1 MTTANLK
8 ARLAK
13 LSPEQR
19 ELLLKKLQNSKKTT
33 KKETVAPVTREFG
46 LSNAQQRMW
55 LFEQLNHGDNAYN
68 IVSALRFVGD
78 FNPDA
83 FRWSIQQLVNRNE
96 MFRTYY
102 KEGDTP
108 LQVVEPEYQVEVNML
123 APLALDFV
131 KDAEQVEA
139 FVAKQSDVAFAL
151 DKLPLFSV
159 DCVPLAD
166 GSHIIMFVI
175 HHILADGWSLGLIEE
190 QLNEN
195 YFAYLGGQRD
205 DVKANECQ
213 FRDFVAWEKDWL
225 ESSSADQQRLYWKKQ
240 LHGAP
245 EHLPMPTTVPRSSQL
260 TLNSQSHLFQLSEQ
274 QIEGLKQLANEHQAS
289 FFMVLVATFKLA
301 LSYFSGVEDLTV
313 GTPVANRKR
322 AQFDGVIGM
331 MSNTV
336 ALRSQP
342 KRSCTFVEYLDQVKA
357 MSLQAFANQNVPFEE
372 VVDSLQLERSAHYSP
387 LFQVLFALHASDKE
401 ELQLDDIQVEPV
413 HLARKTIEFDMIF
426 EFFTSNF
433 NDHQVVF
440 SYKEDLFS
448 ASMIEALT
456 ATFNA
461 IVDYVTTSAV
471 SDLPLAELFTPLNQ
485 AAGVVAPVAN
495 YEVTTEQVTA
505 CISAQTDNKALQQQW
520 QSLDTKLNW
529 QQSVNFMQQYL
540 PLTAQDTV
548 LLEAQLSPELSLLVS
563 LWASVTGAQCH
574 FINSLDEIRENA
586 TVLVANP
593 AAAQSLSHMRTTQA
607 LRAVLVNGAQ
617 PDFDLTALAV
627 PAYFIWSMPHCLPSV
642 IASSATNDKEVAY
655 TGEVS
660 IVNSL
665 GEVLPEGAVGELKV
679 EQHLTGIAA
688 CIENGEICL
697 LHYIGNRHSQLQ
709 AWHNGRWVECAAI
722 RAHLLAQQGVQDALV
737 YNRKDS
743 AGIYRL
749 VAYIV
754 TNRPLSGE
762 RLYGELSEALP
773 AHQIPHALAFVSQLP
788 RNTQGAINFTKLEEI
803 ALFDREKLIGVE
815 GYLENNLRTP
825 EPISLQQLARQ
836 QQDSEASQS
845 NDTPATSLGE
855 TLDFDALPNNLAQ
868 LLCNAAQTEHGVT
881 FVLNEQG
888 ETLRIGYAELLEQAK
903 RVANGLH
910 CAGLKAGDRVVLQL
924 ANNADIVRAF
934 WGCLVAGMVPMP
946 VACPDNYDAE
956 DKDFEKI
963 TSSVKDL
970 NIKAAICEHTNQS
983 ELTEQTTLE
992 HALLLEEL
1000 LVQQPGEVHG
1010 ADADAVTLLLLTSG
1024 STGKPKAV
1032 QQTHRALI
1040 SRSAA
1045 MAKVGQFDQNT
1056 TSFNWMPLDHVG
1068 GIVMYHLL
1076 DVYLGSNQYHC
1087 ATDVILKQPLL
1098 WLDCLSQF
1106 KVNNTW
1112 APNFAYALL
1121 NEHIDPE
1128 VDYGWDLSALHF
1140 VLNGGEAVVEK
1151 TAKRFLE
1158 NLAPYQLSSKAM
1170 HPAWGMS
1177 ETCSGVAV
1185 NTDFDPLNSPGN
1197 TPYVTVGAAVPGV
1210 QMRIVDGDDT
1220 VLKESQVG
1228 QLQIK
1233 GAPVTMGYLNNE
1245 EANGEAFT
1253 DDGWFITGDLAVINQ
1268 GQMAITGRA
1277 KDLIIINGNN
1287 YQGQEIEQVVES
1299 VEGVLVAHTAAC
1311 AVRKS
1316 ADDTDK
1322 VAIFFTTDKVEEAEL
1337 SELKARIQQACLR
1350 KLQVAC
1356 QYFIPLEADEFPRT
1370 SIGKIQ
1376 RNKLASAF
1384 AAGEFDQRIIE
1395 FDIAQDEQYLPAWF
1409 YRPHWQR
1416 AQRGAEH
1423 PCKLDTLVIG
1433 ADNSLAQQ
1441 LSAEILDTS
1450 NVQCITELSQLEQ
1463 ALDLGD
1469 TWRVIYHAHSTESLG
1484 DVLNIVQQA
1493 QHKLARLD
1501 VITQQAFSVAGETV
1515 NTQLGGLHGFLATL
1529 RQEYPALACTHIDVT
1544 ETSAHLINELRAAT
1558 PSSTVA
1564 LRDSA
1569 RYEYKLAQVDKFN
1582 HTQLSEPFSSDTFT
1596 LITGGMGGIAQVITQ
1611 AMTQN
1616 GSADVLLVG
1625 RSELN
1630 EAQQLKLASL
1640 ESSGCKVAYQRL
1652 DITDSAALKQVI
1664 SDYEQRWNKPI
1675 GSVLHLAGQLRT
1687 AMIADEDI
1695 TALQASLQAKVHG
1708 AMAIGEALAGRQDV
1722 RQIHFGSV
1730 NGYFGGTQYAAY
1742 AVANSQLEAICHS
1755 LKAQGYPAQCLHW
1768 SMWQQLGMSAE
1779 HVNNEQTRAKG
1790 YYVLTPEQG
1799 VAALRLALATDH
1811 SALLIGIDQSNLFI
1825 SQYVAQAT
1833 HATQVIASTAE
1844 TLSLL
1849 PKTDDF
1855 GQRIETRVTDAN
1867 EDDSAQACY
1876 VAGRDEPKT
1885 VLTHLAQIFCDLLSL
1900 SRVRYDDNF
1909 FAIGGDSIIAIQ
1921 VVARAKGVGIAI
1933 EPRQLFETQS
1943 LTELSAKAGI
1953 EEVTVDIDEFIT
1965 GEIKTAAIGR
1975 WFHSLALSDPHHMN
1989 LSTML
1994 KFKQKPDLARLQ
2006 KAVRA
2011 LMKHHD
2017 LLRARFDVNQPE
2029 LRCEVNANYDIEL
2042 ERITLEQDDTV
2053 PFAERL
2059 ERVATGLQSSLNMD
2073 EGALV
2078 RAIYLEDPGTG
2089 NDRLLLVVHH
2099 LLIDGVSWRILVED
2113 LMFYYQAPE
2122 QKALKTASYNTWIN
2136 AWEEYLDSNDCA
2148 EEARWYLEQHQ
2159 QGDGND
2165 ELAFVDNRFENTRQE
2180 EQSIEFKLDKSL
2192 SEKLVRQL
2200 PAKCN
2205 LSINE
2210 VLLTSLLLA
2219 YEQWADQPS
2228 MYLMMEGHGREN
2240 LPANTPDV
2248 SRTVGWFTSLY
2259 PVRLSGAASGELSDT
2274 FRQVKRHMAAIPNQG
2289 VSFNWL
2295 RYHTADNALRNMPVP
2310 HMSFNYLGTFDV
2322 ADERD
2327 ISFAPESSGVQT
2339 SHRQQRLYEIDFL
2352 GAMLDKQIN
2361 FSIIFNQTRIK
2372 RDKIQALVE
2381 LWQSKMVFIA
2391 EQVEALPRFSSEA
2404 QTQLQ
2409 YFANDAHHASTQRML
2424 AGLADNDI
2432 HTAMPATSTQVG
2444 LMYESLVSDTQ
2455 GMYVSQLVNQLR
2467 GELNEAAFKAAW
2479 QAIVERHSIYRTAF
2493 HVNDEGVFVQAV
2505 KEYVQ
2510 VPWQSH
2516 DWTHLDSQQQETKFN
2531 ALVAQDAQTNFD
2543 IAQAPLMRINLVK
2556 LSDDCYRMLLS
2567 EHHGISDGWSRGV
2580 VLKEL
2585 AQFYLA
2591 YLDGSDLALPPAH
2604 PFADYVGWLNRQDN
2618 QAAKQFWQQSL
2629 SNAPMSKPLAGQN
2642 EATHVASID
2651 RFSCHFSAELSE
2663 QVQSFAKQ
2671 HRITVNTIAQLAWA
2685 LTLSVYSDSKD
2696 VVFATTLSGRPAAL
2710 EGVEE
2715 IVGPF
2720 INTVP
2725 VRIKLDQQQSILGLL
2740 QQCQQLQ
2747 LGIAENDFLP
2757 LSEVLKQGGLS
2768 SVSDVI
2774 NSLFVYENFPL
2785 TAPTKQPDSSLWVE
2799 WVDSLDKSEFPLSLM
2814 LVPEQQL
2821 EWVVYYHT
2829 PHFDAAFI
2837 KTMSENYQ
2845 AILATL
2851 MDSSAQKLMDVA
2863 LLPST
2868 AYAKIQQQ
2876 LKQTKALS
2884 QQAEDTS
2891 IEVLEF

>member
-19 ELLLKKLQNSKKTT
+19 ELLLKKLQNSQKTT
-33 KKETVAPVTREFG
+33 KKETVAPVTREFD

-102 KEGDTP
+102 KGGDTP
-108 LQVVEPEYQVEVNML
+108 LQVVEPHYQVEVNML

-131 KDAEQVEA
+131 KDREQVEA

-195 YFAYLGGQRD
+195 YFAYLGGQRE
-205 DVKANECQ
+205 DVQANACQ

-225 ESSSADQQRLYWKKQ
+225 QSSSADQQRLYWKKQ

-245 EHLPMPTTVPRSSQL
+245 EHLPMPTIVPRSSQL
-260 TLNSQSHLFQLSEQ
+260 TLNAQSHLFQLSDQ
-274 QIEGLKQLANEHQAS
+274 QIEGLKQLANDHQAS

-342 KRSCTFVEYLDQVKA
+342 KRTSTFVEYLNQVKA

-372 VVDSLQLERSAHYSP
+372 VVDSLQLERSAHHSP

-401 ELQLDDIQVEPV
+401 ELNLDDIQVEPV

-495 YEVTTEQVTA
+495 LALSAATVQQ
-505 CISAQTDNKALQQQW
+505 CISSLTDNASLQQQW
-520 QSLDTKLNW
+520 QSLDAKLNW
-529 QQSVNFMQQYL
+529 QQCASFMQQHL

-563 LWASVTGAQCH
+563 LWAMQVGARCQFITSV
-574 FINSLDEIRENA
+574 DEISDAA
-586 TVLVANP
+586 TVLIANP
-593 AAAQSLSHMRTTQA
+593 ATAKALSQMRTTHA

-617 PDFDLTALAV
+617 PDLDLSALGV
-627 PAYFIWSMPHCLPSV
+627 PVYLTWSMPHCLPSV
-642 IASSATNDKEVAY
+642 ILSDEGVAY
-655 TGEVS
+655 SGEVS
-660 IVNSL
+660 IVNGL
-665 GEVLPEGAVGELKV
+665 GEVLPEGAIGALKV
-679 EQHLTGIAA
+679 EQYATGIDAY
-688 CIENGEICL
+688 IDNGVISL
-697 LHYIGNRHSQLQ
+697 LRYAGNRHDQLQ
-709 AWHNGRWVECAAI
+709 AWHNGRWVECAAV
-722 RAHLLAQQGVQDALV
+722 RAQLLAQQGVQDALV

-743 AGIYRL
+743 NGIYRL

-754 TNRPLSGE
+754 TNRQLSGE
-762 RLYGELSEALP
+762 RLYNELSQALP
-773 AHQIPHALAFVSQLP
+773 THQVPHALAFVSQLP
-788 RNTQGAINFTKLEEI
+788 RNMQGAINFTKLEEI
-803 ALFDREKLIGVE
+803 ALFDREQLMGID

-836 QQDSEASQS
+836 QQDSETQHS
-845 NDTPATSLGE
+845 NDTPATSKGE
-855 TLDFDALPNNLAQ
+855 ALDFDTHPSNLAQ
-868 LLCNAAQTEHGVT
+868 LLCNAAQTDHGVT

-888 ETLRIGYAELLEQAK
+888 ETQHIGYGELLEQAK

-910 CAGLKAGDRVVLQL
+910 RAGLQAGDRVVLQL
-924 ANNADIVRAF
+924 ATNADIVRAF

-946 VACPDNYDAE
+946 VACPDSYDSE

-963 TSSVKDL
+963 ISSVSDL
-970 NIKAAICEHTNQS
+970 DIKAAICEQS
-983 ELTEQTTLE
+983 NHGVLAEQTTLK
-992 HALLLEEL
+992 HALALDEL
-1000 LVQQPGEVHG
+1000 LTNPPGEVHE
-1010 ADADAVTLLLLTSG
+1010 ADSDAVTLLLLTSG

-1032 QQTHRALI
+1032 QQTHHALI

-1087 ATDVILKQPLL
+1087 ATDVILKKPLL
-1098 WLDCLSQF
+1098 WVDCLSQF

-1121 NEHIDPE
+1121 NEHIDPD

-1158 NLAPYQLSSKAM
+1158 NLAPYQLRSNAM

-1185 NTDFDPLNSPGN
+1185 NTDFDPLNTPSN
-1197 TPYVTVGAAVPGV
+1197 TPYVTVGGAVPGV
-1210 QMRIVDGDDT
+1210 QMRVVDGDDT

-1245 EANGEAFT
+1245 EANADSFT
-1253 DDGWFITGDLAVINQ
+1253 EDGWFITGDLAVINQ
-1268 GQMAITGRA
+1268 GQLAITGRA

-1316 ADDTDK
+1316 SDDTDK
-1322 VAIFFTTDKVEEAEL
+1322 VAIFFTTDKVEEADL

-1376 RNKLASAF
+1376 RNKLSSAF

-1395 FDIAQDEQYLPAWF
+1395 FDMAQDEQYLPAWF

-1416 AQRGAEH
+1416 VQRGAEYR
-1423 PCKLDTLVIG
+1423 CKLDTLLICADG
-1433 ADNSLAQQ
+1433 ALAEQ
-1441 LSAEILDTS
+1441 LNADALGVA
-1450 NVQCITELSQLEQ
+1450 NVLAINELSQLEQ
-1463 ALDLGD
+1463 ALSTAK
-1469 TWRVIYHAHSTESLG
+1469 TWRVIYHAHNAQALAEL
-1484 DVLNIVQQA
+1484 LHIVQHA

-1501 VITQQAFSVAGETV
+1501 VITHQAFSVAGEAV

-1529 RQEYPALACTHIDVT
+1529 RQEYPALKCTHIDVS
-1544 ETSAHLINELRAAT
+1544 ETSTQLINELRATSAN
-1558 PSSTVA
+1558 STVA
-1564 LRDSA
+1564 LRDNT
-1569 RYEYKLAQVDKFN
+1569 RYEYKLAKVDEFN
-1582 HTQLSEPFSSDTFT
+1582 QTQLPEPFNTDTFT
-1596 LITGGMGGIAQVITQ
+1596 LITGGMGGIGQVITQ
-1611 AMTQN
+1611 AMAQN
-1616 GSADVLLVG
+1616 SSVDVLLVG
-1625 RSELN
+1625 RRELD
-1630 EAQQLKLASL
+1630 EAQQLQLANLSNT
-1640 ESSGCKVAYQRL
+1640 GARVAYQRL

-1664 SDYEQRWNKPI
+1664 SDYEQRWGKPI

-1687 AMIADEDI
+1687 AMIADEDSN
-1695 TALQASLQAKVHG
+1695 ALNASMQAKVQG
-1708 AMAIGEALAGRQDV
+1708 AIAIGEALTGRMDV

-1730 NGYFGGTQYAAY
+1730 NGYFGGSQYAAY
-1742 AVANSQLEAICHS
+1742 AAANSLLEAICHS

-1779 HVNNEQTRAKG
+1779 HVNSEQTRAKG

-1799 VAALRLALATDH
+1799 VAALRLALSTEH
-1811 SALLIGIDQSNLFI
+1811 STLLIGIDQSNLFI
-1825 SQYVAQAT
+1825 SQYVAQAAR
-1833 HATQVIASTAE
+1833 ATQVIASTAD

-1855 GQRIETRVTDAN
+1855 GQRIETRITDAN
-1867 EDDSAQACY
+1867 EDDSADACY
-1876 VAGRDEPKT
+1876 VAGRDEPKD
-1885 VLTHLAQIFCDLLSL
+1885 VITHLAQIFCDLLSL

-1953 EEVTVDIDEFIT
+1953 DEVTVDIDEFIT
-1965 GEIKTAAIGR
+1965 GEIKTSAIGR

-1994 KFKQKPDLARLQ
+1994 KFKQKPDLARLE
-2006 KAVRA
+2006 KALQA
-2011 LMKHHD
+2011 MLKHHD
-2017 LLRARFDVNQPE
+2017 LLRARFDVHQVE
-2029 LRCEVNANYDIEL
+2029 LQCEIDEQYDIAL
-2042 ERITLEQDDTV
+2042 ERITLEQDDST

-2073 EGALV
+2073 EGPLV
-2078 RAIYLEDPGTG
+2078 RAIYLADPSTG

-2122 QKALKTASYNTWIN
+2122 EKALKTASYNTWIHS
-2136 AWEEYLDSNDCA
+2136 WEEYLDSHDCH
-2148 EEARWYLEQHQ
+2148 EEVRWYLEQHQ
-2159 QGDGND
+2159 QGNGND
-2165 ELAFVDNRFENTRQE
+2165 ELAFVDTRFENTRQE
-2180 EQSIEFKLDKSL
+2180 EQSIEFKLDKAL

-2210 VLLTSLLLA
+2210 VLLTTLLLA
-2219 YEQWADQPS
+2219 YEQWADQSS

-2295 RYHTADNALRNMPVP
+2295 RYHTADNALRDMPVP

-2327 ISFAPESSGVQT
+2327 ISFASESSGVQT
-2339 SHRQQRLYEIDFL
+2339 SPRQQRLYEIDFL

-2361 FSIIFNQTRIK
+2361 FSIIFNHTRIA

-2381 LWQSKMVFIA
+2381 LWQSKMALVG
-2391 EQVEALPRFSSEA
+2391 EQLESLPRFNSEVK
-2404 QTQLQ
+2404 TQLQ
-2409 YFANDAHHASTQRML
+2409 YFTNEAHHASTERLL
-2424 AGLADNDI
+2424 ASLTDDDI

-2444 LMYESLVSDTQ
+2444 LMYESLVSDTK

-2467 GELNEAAFKAAW
+2467 GELDEVAFKAAW
-2479 QAIVERHSIYRTAF
+2479 QAIVQRHSIYRTAF
-2493 HVNDEGVFVQAV
+2493 HVNDEGIFVQAV

-2510 VPWQSH
+2510 VPWHSH
-2516 DWTHLDSQQQETKFN
+2516 DWTHLDAEQQEAKFS
-2531 ALVAQDAQTNFD
+2531 ALVAEDAQTNFD
-2543 IAQAPLMRINLVK
+2543 IAKAPLMRINLVK

-2580 VLKEL
+2580 VLREL

-2591 YLDGSDLALPPAH
+2591 YVDGSDLTLPEAH
-2604 PFADYVGWLNRQDN
+2604 PFADYVGWLNSQDM

-2642 EATHVASID
+2642 EATQVESID
-2651 RFSCHFSAELSE
+2651 RFSCHFSCELST
-2663 QVQSFAKQ
+2663 QVQTFAKQ

-2685 LTLSVYSDSKD
+2685 LTLSIYSDSDD

-2715 IVGPF
+2715 IVGAF

-2725 VRIKLDQQQSILGLL
+2725 VRIKLDKQQSIIALL

-2747 LGIAENDFLP
+2747 LGIAESDFLP
-2757 LSEVLKQGGLS
+2757 LSEVLKQGGVS
-2768 SVSDVI
+2768 SVNDVI

-2814 LVPEQQL
+2814 LIPEQQL

-2829 PHFDAAFI
+2829 PHFDAEAI

-2845 AILATL
+2845 AILAAL
-2851 MDSSAQKLMDVA
+2851 MDNSAQRLSDVS
-2863 LLPST
+2863 LLPT
-2868 AYAKIQQQ
+2868 AAYAEVHKQ
-2876 LKQTKALS
+2876 LEQTKALT
-2884 QQAEDTS
+2884 QQSEDTS